1 MAKRPTNRVKTPASV
16 PQQVSSPSSRSAGGH
31 EVNGQ
36 QAGAKN
42 NIDAKTHT
50 VTDSM
55 SRGRP
60 WAAAG
65 LFLLF
70 AWGYWPTLAN
80 LASQWQAIPDYSHG
94 FLVVPIAIYFL
105 YLRWDQRP
113 QVQIPAP
120 LLGLTLMLAA
130 GALRVVAA
138 RYFLE
143 PVDGWSIPLWVA
155 GVVALLWGA
164 RTLWWAAAP
173 LAFLVFMV
181 PLPYS
186 VENMMAGPLQAI
198 STKIST
204 VVLQLMLFPAISQ
217 GNTIIVG
224 QETLEVARACSGLRI
239 FMGIAAM
246 AFAFLLLCPRPWLTR
261 IVLLVAI
268 LPIALLANS
277 TRIVATGILYQ
288 FGWSQMA
295 RDLSHDLA
303 GWFMI
308 PLALA
313 LFGLTLAYLDKLFFE
328 TEAVDAAVLVRQQ
341 TRAS

>member
-1 MAKRPTNRVKTPASV
+1 MSKRSSSRVKSSSVNSHKSTAARASGD
-16 PQQVSSPSSRSAGGH
+16 QDGSQGGGTAADRSTTGLSDPIGPM
-31 EVNGQ
+31 
-36 QAGAKN
+36 KLW
-42 NIDAKTHT
+42 I
-50 VTDSM
+50 
-55 SRGRP
+55 
-60 WAAAG
+60 AAG
-65 LFLLF
+65 LLGLF
-70 AWGYWPTLAN
+70 AWGYWPTLVD
-80 LASQWQAIPDYSHG
+80 LVSQWQAIPDYSHG

-113 QVQIPAP
+113 PVQSPAP
-120 LLGLTLMLAA
+120 LLGLTLMMAA
-130 GALRVVAA
+130 GAMRVVAA
-138 RYFLE
+138 RYYLE

-181 PLPYS
+181 PLPYTL
-186 VENMMAGPLQAI
+186 ENMMAGPLQSI

-217 GNTIIVG
+217 GNTIVVG

-261 IVLLVAI
+261 VILLVAI

-313 LFGLTLAYLDKLFFE
+313 LFGLTLVYLDKLFVE
-328 TEAVDAAVLVRQQ
+328 TEAVDAASLVRHQ